1 MINFI
6 KKLLKKKESPVNSIG
21 KTDGF
26 VAPVKKS
33 DFLPSTDA
41 PKTSQFQKST
51 TEKPS
56 VQTKKTDSTPAK
68 KQATAK
74 KPGRP
79 KGQTNKSKT
88 DKK

>member
-6 KKLLKKKESPVNSIG
+6 KKLLKKKESPVSSIG
-21 KTDGF
+21 KTDGY
-26 VAPVKKS
+26 ATPVKKS

-41 PKTSQFQKST
+41 PKTSQFQKT
-51 TEKPS
+51 ATEKPS
-56 VQTKKTDSTPAK
+56 VQPKKTASTPAK
-68 KQATAK
+68 KQTTAK

-79 KGQTNKSKT
+79 KGQSNKTKT